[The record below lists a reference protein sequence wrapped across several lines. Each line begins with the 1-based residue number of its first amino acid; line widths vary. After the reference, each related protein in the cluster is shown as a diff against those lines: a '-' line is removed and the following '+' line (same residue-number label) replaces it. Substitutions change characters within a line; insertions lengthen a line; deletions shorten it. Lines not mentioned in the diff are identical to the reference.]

1 MLANLGPSHSRLSE
15 VAVSVSATRA
25 GGGGTPINS
34 ESSTVLFVA
43 YISSTVV
50 VVCRSKAIM
59 NIIKLYYQIQNFDFL
74 QVLTTQ

>member
-34 ESSTVLFVA
+34 ESSTVLFDILV
-43 YISSTVV
+43 VV
-50 VVCRSKAIM
+50 VVCRSKAIIG
-59 NIIKLYYQIQNFDFL
+59 IIKLYSQIQNFYFL
-74 QVLTTQ
+74 QV